1 MGMYFVGI
9 DGGGTS
15 CRARI
20 KDAQGHFL
28 GEAKTGSANIML
40 GAEIA
45 MASIIES
52 ITLAAQQGGL
62 SEQDFSSMHVGLA
75 LAGAEHKA
83 SWHTFM
89 SLPHPFAS
97 ITLNTDAYGAC
108 LGAHNGNNG
117 AIMIAG
123 TGSCGIYLK
132 GLEQHV
138 VGGREFPISD
148 QGSGAVMGLH
158 LIQQVLLAEDGI
170 RDKTPLSQH
179 VMAHFDNDVDNVVAW
194 SKQAIPRDYGQ
205 FSPAIFQYAEQG
217 DELAIEMLKQTAA
230 DIEMFLVALNK
241 RGASRICLMGSIAER
256 ILDWLSPP
264 VQQWIV
270 KPQFDAIEG
279 ALMFAGKPKHNLY
292 SLSIEQE

>member
-1 MGMYFVGI
+1 MSMYFVGI

-20 KDAQGHFL
+20 KDAQGNFV

-45 MASIIES
+45 LASIIES
-52 ITLAAQQGGL
+52 ISLAADQGGL
-62 SEQDFSSMHVGLA
+62 SQHDFSSMHVGLA

-83 SWHTFM
+83 SWQAFM
-89 SLPHPFAS
+89 SLSHPFAS
-97 ITLNTDAYGAC
+97 MTLNTDAYGAC
-108 LGAHNGNNG
+108 LGAHNGKDG

-148 QGSGAVMGLH
+148 QGSGAMMGLR
-158 LIQQVLLAEDGI
+158 LIQQVLLAQDGI
-170 RDKTPLSQH
+170 RANTPLAQH
-179 VMAHFDNDVDNVVAW
+179 VMQHFENDVDNVVAW
-194 SKQAIPRDYGQ
+194 SKQALPRDYGQ
-205 FSPAIFQYAEQG
+205 FSPEIFQYAQQG
-217 DELAIEMLKQTAA
+217 DELAIEMLKQTAS

-241 RGASRICLMGSIAER
+241 CGATRICLMGSIAER
-256 ILDWLSPP
+256 ILHWLSPP

-270 KPQFDAIEG
+270 TPQFDAIEG

-292 SLSIEQE
+292 SQMVEE

>member
-1 MGMYFVGI
+1 MSMYFVGI

-20 KDAQGHFL
+20 KDSQGNFL

-40 GAEIA
+40 GAETA
-45 MASIIES
+45 MASIIDA
-52 ITLAAQQGGL
+52 ITLAAGQGGL
-62 SEQDFSSMHVGLA
+62 SQQDFSSMHVGLA

-83 SWHTFM
+83 SWQAFM
-89 SLPHPFAS
+89 SLLHPFAS
-97 ITLNTDAYGAC
+97 MTLNTDAYGAC
-108 LGAHNGNNG
+108 LGAHNGKDG

-158 LIQQVLLAEDGI
+158 LIQQVLLAQDGI
-170 RDKTPLSQH
+170 REKTPLAEH
-179 VMAHFDNDVDNVVAW
+179 VMAHFENDVDNVVAW
-194 SKQAIPRDYGQ
+194 SKQALPRDYGQ
-205 FSPAIFQYAEQG
+205 FSPAIFQYAQRG

-241 RGASRICLMGSIAER
+241 RGATRICLMGSIAER
-256 ILDWLSPP
+256 ILHWLSPP

-270 KPQFDAIEG
+270 EPQFDAIDG
-279 ALMFAGKPKHNLY
+279 AIMFAGKPEHNLY
-292 SLSIEQE
+292 SLTVK

>member
-20 KDAQGHFL
+20 KDAQGTFI
-28 GEAKTGSANIML
+28 GEAKSGSANIML
-40 GAEIA
+40 GADIA
-45 MASIIES
+45 MASILES
-52 ITLAAQQGGL
+52 ITQAAELGGL
-62 SEQDFSSMHVGLA
+62 TQQDFSSMHVGLA

-83 SWHTFM
+83 SWQLFM

-108 LGAHNGNNG
+108 IGAHSGKDG

-148 QGSGAVMGLH
+148 QGSGAVMGLR
-158 LIQQVLLAEDGI
+158 LIQQVLLAEDAI
-170 RDKTPLSQH
+170 REKTPLVEH
-179 VMAHFDNDVDNVVAW
+179 VMNHFKNDIDNIVAW
-194 SKQAIPRDYGQ
+194 SKQALPRDYGQ
-205 FSPAIFQYAEQG
+205 FSPAIFQFAEQG
-217 DELAIEMLKQTAA
+217 DELAIEMLKKTAA
-230 DIEMFLVALNK
+230 DIEMFLMALNK
-241 RGASRICLMGSIAER
+241 RGATRICLMGSIAER
-256 ILDWLSPP
+256 ILHWLSPP
-264 VQQWIV
+264 VQRWIV
-270 KPQFDAIEG
+270 APQFDAIEG
-279 ALMFAGKPKHNLY
+279 AIMFAGKPEHNLY
-292 SLSIEQE
+292 SLLVD